1 MEDKK
6 IRDKFV
12 SEKLFYYMKL
22 EKLYLGLG
30 IIFSTIRTFGNARPI
45 YHWLYPR

>member
-30 IIFSTIRTFGNARPI
+30 IIFSTIRTFWKCSAHLSLAI
-45 YHWLYPR
+45 S